1 METARKKYTLTTTR
15 NGEYERYFSDIKIL
29 FVSYDGKMWRY
40 IGQHEQAHVLE
51 SMAKARAQYAGCER
65 LRFQIKTGTGIL
77 VEFGTITE
85 RILRHG

>member
-1 METARKKYTLTTTR
+1 METAKKYTVTTTR
-15 NGEYERYFSDIKIL
+15 NGEYERYFSDIKTL

-40 IGQHEQAHVLE
+40 IGQHEQAHILE
-51 SMAKARAQYAGCER
+51 HMARIRAQIIGCER

-85 RILRHG
+85 RTAKNG

>member
-15 NGEYERYFSDIKIL
+15 NAEYERYYSDMKTL

-40 IGQHEQAHVLE
+40 IGQHEQAPILE
-51 SMAKARAQYAGCER
+51 RMAKARAKIIGCER
-65 LRFQIKTGTGIL
+65 LRFHIKTGTGIL

-85 RILRHG
+85 RIVQNG